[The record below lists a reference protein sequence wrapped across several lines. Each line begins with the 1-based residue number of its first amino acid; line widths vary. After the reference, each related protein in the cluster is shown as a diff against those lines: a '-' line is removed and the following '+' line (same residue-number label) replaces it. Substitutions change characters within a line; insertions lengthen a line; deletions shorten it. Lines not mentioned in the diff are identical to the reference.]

1 MNEWE
6 INKGLE
12 IFFGDGGLKE
22 KVVVIREVVIYG
34 NWGLVIR
41 KLCSTATAVMCIEKE
56 KDSEGWGWREWY
68 NYYNGGSIRN
78 GLVGVREK
86 TKWVLLKRIV
96 Y

>member
-22 KVVVIREVVIYG
+22 KVVIREVVIYG

-41 KLCSTATAVMCIEKE
+41 KLCSTAVMCIEKE
-56 KDSEGWGWREWY
+56 KDSDLKGEVGESDIIIMVVLSGMVWLEFEKKQNEYCWRE
-68 NYYNGGSIRN
+68 
-78 GLVGVREK
+78 
-86 TKWVLLKRIV
+86 
-96 Y
+96 